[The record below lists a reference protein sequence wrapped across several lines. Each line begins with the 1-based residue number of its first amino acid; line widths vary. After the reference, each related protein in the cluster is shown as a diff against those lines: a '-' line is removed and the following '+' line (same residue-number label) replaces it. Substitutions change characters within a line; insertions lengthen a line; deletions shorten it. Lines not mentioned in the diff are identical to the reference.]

1 MVHPGSG
8 LRGLEMEKRVTLA
21 IVLCVAV
28 FLLWQILYLPKE
40 TRKKPTGPEVE
51 KKTSATDPAPEKKNG
66 SESTPEPAKP
76 AGPVETRQPVIPEKT
91 YLVENDLYRCV
102 VTNTGATIKSFK
114 LKKHFDRAALKAREK
129 EDPQH
134 WLEILREF
142 ESGKR
147 SLGFQVKR
155 GKVDLVGTGWKCI
168 RPPESM
174 HESTRIDF
182 EYVLP
187 DGVKVIKEYH
197 FRTEAYVVVMVI
209 RFERPTLT
217 SPESF
222 RVEVVGPSGLIRE
235 PASFFTSFAAV
246 DQGEYSE
253 PLIAEFS
260 QHQSESGWK
269 RQSYVAGPIRYLAV
283 SDKYFMSLLTLP
295 PNQKGALKFIQAFS
309 GVLVDKAGLEKDRVR
324 LGKSAQDLLP
334 KHQLLEVG
342 AFYDVNFAENS
353 RTTELQFTL
362 YAGPRDEAEF
372 EAAGLDAFVP
382 LLGYSSYNMCGL
394 SWLIMPVSAACR
406 FFLDIFYSIVH
417 NYGFAILLLT
427 LLVKLCMF
435 PLTRKQMLSMQKYQQ
450 QMAKIK
456 PDIDRLNTKYKNN
469 PKKKQ
474 QELMKLYKE
483 HNMSMFPMAGCLPLL
498 VNIPVFFGLF
508 HALRS
513 AMDLRHAPF
522 IFWIKDLSAPDALI
536 AFEKPLQI
544 FCGFSIESLNIL
556 PFIMGVT
563 WFTQMYFQPKPAD
576 PQAAQT
582 QKMMM
587 FMPIMFMFMLYNY
600 ASGLSLYWTFNSIL
614 GLIEQ
619 KIIKRGQPRPGT
631 AIPPAG
637 KSPTKSKNK

>member
-1 MVHPGSG
+1 MFHPGLG
-8 LRGLEMEKRVTLA
+8 LHGLEMEKRVTLA

-28 FLLWQILYLPKE
+28 FLLWQIAFLPKE
-40 TRKKPTGPEVE
+40 PRRKPTGPEAE
-51 KKTSATDPAPEKKNG
+51 KKTAATEPG
-66 SESTPEPAKP
+66 RESKSGPEPTSEPVKP
-76 AGPVETRQPVIPEKT
+76 EAPVKPRQPLVPERT
-91 YLVENDLYRCV
+91 FVVDNDLYRCE
-102 VTNTGATIKSFK
+102 VTNTGATLRSFK
-114 LKKHFDRAALKAREK
+114 LKKHFDRAALKPGEK
-129 EDPQH
+129 EDPEH
-134 WLEILREF
+134 WLEILKEF
-142 ESGKR
+142 QSEKR
-147 SLGFQVKR
+147 SLRFQVKR
-155 GKVDLVGTGWKCI
+155 GKVDLVGTRWKCV
-168 RPPESM
+168 RPPVSM
-174 HESTRIDF
+174 DGSTRIDF

-187 DGVKVIKEYH
+187 DGVKVIKEFH
-197 FRTEAYVVVMVI
+197 FRTDAHAVVMVI

-217 SPESF
+217 SPESY

-253 PLIAEFS
+253 PLIAEFK
-260 QHQSESGWK
+260 QHESEGGWK

-283 SDKYFMSLLTLP
+283 SDKYFLSLLTLP
-295 PNQKGALKFIQAFS
+295 PNQKGTLKFIQAFS
-309 GVLVDKAGLEKDRVR
+309 GVLVDEDALEEDRVR
-324 LGKSAQDLLP
+324 LGKAARDLLP

-342 AFYDVNFAENS
+342 AFFDVNFAEGS
-353 RTTELQFTL
+353 RTTEFQFTL
-362 YAGPRDEAEF
+362 YAGPRSEKDF
-372 EAAGLDAFVP
+372 EAADLGAFVP

-394 SWLIMPVSAACR
+394 SWIIYPVSAACR
-406 FFLDIFYSIVH
+406 FFLDLFYSIVQ

-513 AMDLRHAPF
+513 AMELRHAPF

-556 PFIMGVT
+556 PFIMGIT

-619 KIIKRGQPRPGT
+619 RIIKRGQPRAG
-631 AIPPAG
+631 ILPPPSG
-637 KSPTKSKNK
+637 KSPRKP